1 MGVFHQMTLPYHR
14 NAFIATQGLFVIEE
28 QMPDKVHDYMGYI
41 MENLFLLSGTI
52 FLNDIQVLD
61 DLAVMANI
69 ATGIDPDLFK
79 AQINRYGG
87 MAVRIW
93 KFAARR
99 GVAGTPW
106 FFVNGIDTT
115 VNPDERLSFED
126 WTRFIDP
133 LIGA

>member
-1 MGVFHQMTLPYHR
+1 MG
-14 NAFIATQGLFVIEE
+14 EE

-93 KFAARR
+93 ISLLDVGLLEHLGFSLMELI
-99 GVAGTPW
+99 P
-106 FFVNGIDTT
+106 
-115 VNPDERLSFED
+115 LS
-126 WTRFIDP
+126 TRMRDFH
-133 LIGA
+133 LKIGPG

>member
-1 MGVFHQMTLPYHR
+1 MH
-14 NAFIATQGLFVIEE
+14 
-28 QMPDKVHDYMGYI
+28 YMLI
-41 MENLFLLSGTI
+41 CCSPTSS
-52 FLNDIQVLD
+52 

-99 GVAGTPW
+99 KW
-106 FFVNGIDTT
+106 LLLLYI
-115 VNPDERLSFED
+115 
-126 WTRFIDP
+126 IK
-133 LIGA
+133 IQ